1 VQRHKRTPSFFEHF
15 FSIAEKP
22 EAMTRFLIFFKAFET
37 SAMPFGEMLQ
47 DVTICEATV
56 PTSACQWF
64 YTSVYTTRK
73 KRLVCESC

>member
-1 VQRHKRTPSFFEHF
+1 
-15 FSIAEKP
+15 
-22 EAMTRFLIFFKAFET
+22 
-37 SAMPFGEMLQ
+37 MPFGEMLQ

-73 KRLVCESC
+73 KRLVCESCQAGVHVV